1 MGIDRTEELL
11 KKYDYN
17 FQRENKELIIKM
29 DFALRMI
36 IDFSDSEKIIIK
48 DKLVGWNPLTGLMGM
63 SIKGAILYNIIGAI
77 IITFL
82 LVYLDFE
89 PERINLVF
97 LFLAFIFWVL
107 LWTMY
112 YLMKSEYLKQTL
124 ISWNEYKPE

>member
-48 DKLVGWNPLTGLMGM
+48 DKLVGWNPLTGLIGM

-124 ISWNEYKPE
+124 ISWNEYKSE